1 MIGLEIP
8 NRHREIVYLREVL
21 EAPVYTQSSA
31 TLTLTLGK
39 GYRRQPGGGES
50 EQDAAPAGGRHHRF
64 R

>member
-1 MIGLEIP
+1 VIGLEIP

-31 TLTLTLGK
+31 TLTLALGK
-39 GYRRQPGGGES
+39 DIGGNPVVANLAK
-50 EQDAAPAGGRHHRF
+50 DAAPAGGRHHRF